1 MKSVKTLG
9 IIAVLAAAAGGVYV
23 SLHRNPGSEPAGQT
37 DPTQSPSIPAGNSSE
52 QSPPAWSGS
61 GGEFPPAGQLPMG
74 VNVSLGTGLSAE
86 EVVSANPPASADPSS
101 VTGPIA
107 LPSSSPEKSPGELPG
122 VQPNPGLPATS
133 ARWDASWPQNP
144 ANPQDSL
151 SHGIGESP
159 MQPGLAPP
167 TPARKSEKQPSFA
180 VFMAEVNRDLAQG
193 QLAVALQKLSS
204 RYEDPDLSAEEREQ
218 ILDLLDQ
225 VAYAVIYSPN
235 SLLEPPYIV
244 QPGDT
249 LQRIA
254 QSYGVPWQLLARI
267 NGIADPN
274 SLVPGQQIKVL
285 RGPFDAEIDLGRRE
299 LTLKLH
305 GLYAGRF
312 ALPLIP
318 DPGKLQSV
326 YFVEDKSALPGQWWI
341 RLSGGTEIRGAHELP
356 PAAASA
362 NGNLIAV
369 EPDQIENLH
378 TILSVG
384 SRVRILR

>member
-23 SLHRNPGSEPAGQT
+23 SLHRNPGSEPVGQT
-37 DPTQSPSIPAGNSSE
+37 GPTESPSLPPGSSSE
-52 QSPPAWSGS
+52 QSPPPWSAS
-61 GGEFPPAGQLPMG
+61 GTESSAAEQLPIG
-74 VNVSLGTGLSAE
+74 VNVSLGTGLPAQE
-86 EVVSANPPASADPSS
+86 MVSAKQAAFPATSS
-101 VTGPIA
+101 LMEPKG
-107 LPSSSPEKSPGELPG
+107 LPSNSAEKSPGELPG
-122 VQPNPGLPATS
+122 VQPNPRLPATS

-144 ANPQDSL
+144 ANPQDSVG
-151 SHGIGESP
+151 HGQADSP
-159 MQPGLAPP
+159 MQPGLTPS
-167 TPARKSEKQPSFA
+167 TPARRSEKVPSFA

-225 VAYAVIYSPN
+225 VAYAVIYSPD
-235 SLLEPPYIV
+235 SILEPPYVV

-274 SLVPGQQIKVL
+274 SLVPGQKIKVL

-312 ALPLIP
+312 ALPLTP
-318 DPGKLQSV
+318 DPGRLQSV

-341 RLSGGTEIRGAHELP
+341 RLSGGTEIRGAHELSP
-356 PAAASA
+356 GSTSSTE
-362 NGNLIAV
+362 NLIAV